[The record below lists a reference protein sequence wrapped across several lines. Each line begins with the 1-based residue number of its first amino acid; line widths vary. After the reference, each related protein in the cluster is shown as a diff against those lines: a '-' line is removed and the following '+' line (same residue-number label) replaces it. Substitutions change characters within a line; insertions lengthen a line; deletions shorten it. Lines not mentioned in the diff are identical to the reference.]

1 MKKSEFLA
9 LKRLNT
15 EAATSLITD
24 LKYIQWSANDS
35 NFKDLIQLLEM
46 KYQNENIYSR
56 QFVSACKEFFDYF
69 EHTWVTSQENLWYEG
84 SNPYQ
89 ISNNQGIEGLNR
101 HIKQSHTL
109 RKKMPLCTF
118 INVSLKMVSEWAMN
132 GDKLLTVDRNHLLFE
147 EGGLPLRTNGYEWF
161 QNNKANQNYVKISGS
176 CVETLIPDISAVWA
190 VPSSNTR
197 QHAKPLME
205 LAKDRLKTRKDI
217 SSISSFDQYVSI
229 RNSCH
234 LVEQSDKN
242 EFYCDCHE
250 GIKSR
255 MCKHTVGLMYKT
267 NNLEVTS
274 EVRSKPLGQK
284 RKRGRP
290 KQLPACL
297 TKSPEPEKPANIGKP
312 RHPMYRHHPSPD
324 VSLLDLETPPPA
336 SSTLILDNSI
346 PLSQTFTKSTEES
359 EASVLD
365 KTSSPNVVSR
375 ISRTGKRRAELSPS
389 APAAKRSALRPR
401 TRGAEATLAPP
412 TPAPPQAAV
421 VVAPAASLES
431 FTADSDLMEM
441 ALAVTSH
448 LSAPAPAPVP
458 TPVPAPTPAPAPA
471 PPAPSR
477 KVILKFNRRPVCV
490 IKDLKRK
497 KK

>member
-1 MKKSEFLA
+1 
-9 LKRLNT
+9 
-15 EAATSLITD
+15 
-24 LKYIQWSANDS
+24 
-35 NFKDLIQLLEM
+35 
-46 KYQNENIYSR
+46 
-56 QFVSACKEFFDYF
+56 
-69 EHTWVTSQENLWYEG
+69 
-84 SNPYQ
+84 
-89 ISNNQGIEGLNR
+89 
-101 HIKQSHTL
+101 
-109 RKKMPLCTF
+109 
-118 INVSLKMVSEWAMN
+118 MVE
-132 GDKLLTVDRNHLLFE
+132 V
-147 EGGLPLRTNGYEWF
+147 
-161 QNNKANQNYVKISGS
+161 
-176 CVETLIPDISAVWA
+176 LIPDISAVWA

-197 QHAKPLME
+197 QHEKPLFE

-217 SSISSFDQYVSI
+217 SSISSFDQYISI

-267 NNLEVTS
+267 NVLEVTS

-336 SSTLILDNSI
+336 SSTLILDQSI
-346 PLSQTFTKSTEES
+346 PLSQTFTKPTEES
-359 EASVLD
+359 
-365 KTSSPNVVSR
+365 SSNVISM
-375 ISRTGKRRAELSPS
+375 ISRTGKRRAELSPKL
-389 APAAKRSALRPR
+389 PAAKRSARRRAPR
-401 TRGAEATLAPP
+401 YTRGAEATLAPP

-431 FTADSDLMEM
+431 FTADSDLMEV
-441 ALAVTSH
+441 ALAVTSY
-448 LSAPAPAPVP
+448 LSAVP
-458 TPVPAPTPAPAPA
+458 D
-471 PPAPSR
+471 PPPPLLFHIH
-477 KVILKFNRRPVCV
+477 ILSF
-490 IKDLKRK
+490 
-497 KK
+497 